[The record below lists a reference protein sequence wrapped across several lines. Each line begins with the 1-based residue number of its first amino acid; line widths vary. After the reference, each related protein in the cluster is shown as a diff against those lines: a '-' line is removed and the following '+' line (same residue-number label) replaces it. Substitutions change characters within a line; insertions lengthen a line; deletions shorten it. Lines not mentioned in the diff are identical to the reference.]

1 MKRFYILFILFFAIF
16 HPVLLSGITTRIPI
30 SSIGTVSVQDTLKEY
45 QVLYNGKIW
54 RNLYYQV
61 HENQF
66 LFSDKFLAGSLTIS
80 GKVFNNIDLK
90 YDIFKDELLTPVENG
105 NILQLNKEMV
115 DSFSL
120 NFQNSIYRFIR
131 MKEGTGQGGYFNVL
145 YKGKSALYLK
155 YLKKI
160 DKLAV
165 EGQYDK
171 FYQDSKLFFVNDSVF
186 FQITGIRDLIN
197 AIDDQKDP
205 VKTFIKK
212 NKLNVSEKIPE
223 SFIPILRYFDGL
235 SQ

>member
-1 MKRFYILFILFFAIF
+1 MKRFNILFILFFAIF
-16 HPVLLSGITTRIPI
+16 HTVLLSGVATHIPL
-30 SSIGTVSVQDTLKEY
+30 SSIGRPSEQDTLKDY

-54 RNLYYQV
+54 RDLYYQV

-66 LFSDKFLAGSLTIS
+66 LFSDEFLSGSLSIS

-105 NILQLNKEMV
+105 NMLQLNKEMV
-115 DSFSL
+115 DSFTL
-120 NFQNSIYRFIR
+120 NFQNKNYRFIR
-131 MKEGTGQGGYFNVL
+131 MKEGPGPGGYFNVL
-145 YKGKSALYLK
+145 YKRKSALYLK
-155 YLKKI
+155 YYKKI

-165 EGQYDK
+165 EGQYDM
-171 FYQDSKLFFVNDSVF
+171 FYQDSKLFFVNDSAF
-186 FQITGIRDLIN
+186 FQITGKRDLIN
-197 AIDDQKDP
+197 AIDDKNDR

-212 NKLNVSEKIPE
+212 NKFNVSEKIPE

>member
-1 MKRFYILFILFFAIF
+1 MKRFNILFILFFAIY
-16 HPVLLSGITTRIPI
+16 HTAALSGITVLNHTSSKGI
-30 SSIGTVSVQDTLKEY
+30 SGQDTLKEN

-54 RNLYYQV
+54 RSLYYNV
-61 HENQF
+61 RENQF
-66 LFSDKFLAGSLTIS
+66 LFSDEFLPGSLSIS
-80 GKVFNNIDLK
+80 GKTFNNIDLK

-120 NFQNSIYRFIR
+120 NFQDKNYRFIR
-131 MKEGTGQGGYFNVL
+131 VKEGTGHGGYFNVL

-155 YLKKI
+155 FFKKI

-165 EGQYDK
+165 EGQYDM
-171 FYQDSKLFFVNDSVF
+171 FYQDSKLFFVNDNEF
-186 FQITGIRDLIN
+186 FQITGKRDLIN
-197 AIDDQKDP
+197 AIDDPNDRVKD
-205 VKTFIKK
+205 FIKK
-212 NKLNVSEKIPE
+212 NKFNVSEKIPE

>member
-1 MKRFYILFILFFAIF
+1 M
-16 HPVLLSGITTRIPI
+16 
-30 SSIGTVSVQDTLKEY
+30 QDTLKED

-61 HENQF
+61 RENQF
-66 LFSDKFLAGSLTIS
+66 LFSNEFLSGSLTIS
-80 GKVFNNIDLK
+80 SKVFYNIDLK

-105 NILQLNKEMV
+105 IILQLNKEMV

-120 NFQNSIYRFIR
+120 NFQNKTYRFIR
-131 MKEGTGQGGYFNVL
+131 MKEESGQGGYFNVL
-145 YKGKSALYLK
+145 YKAKSGLYLK
-155 YLKKI
+155 YFKKI

-171 FYQDSKLFFVNDSVF
+171 FYQDTKLFLLKDNTF
-186 FQITGIRDLIN
+186 FQITGKRDLIN
-197 AIDDQKDP
+197 AIDDGKVP
-205 VKTFIKK
+205 VKAFINK

>member
-1 MKRFYILFILFFAIF
+1 MKRFDIVFIFFF
-16 HPVLLSGITTRIPI
+16 VFFQTSLLSAVTPHLSSSVKEI
-30 SSIGTVSVQDTLKEY
+30 SSVQDTVREN

-61 HENQF
+61 QEKQF
-66 LFSDKFLAGSLTIS
+66 LFSNEFLPGSLTIS
-80 GKVFNNIDLK
+80 GKEFNNINLK
-90 YDIFKDELLTPVENG
+90 YDIFKDELLTPVDNG
-105 NILQLNKEMV
+105 IILQLNKEMI

-120 NFQNSIYRFIR
+120 NFKNNIYRFIR
-131 MKEGTGQGGYFNVL
+131 LKEDSGPGGYFKIL

-155 YLKKI
+155 YYKKI

-165 EGQYDK
+165 EGQYDM
-171 FYQDSKLFFVNDSVF
+171 FYQYSKLFFVKDNMVY
-186 FQITGIRDLIN
+186 QITGKSDLLN
-197 AIDDQKDP
+197 AIADKKELM
-205 VKTFIKK
+205 KTFIKK

>member
-1 MKRFYILFILFFAIF
+1 MKRFNILFILFFAIF
-16 HPVLLSGITTRIPI
+16 HPVVLSGVTIHIPI
-30 SSIGTVSVQDTLKEY
+30 SSKGIISEQDTLKEN

-66 LFSDKFLAGSLTIS
+66 LFSEEFLSGSLTIS

-105 NILQLNKEMV
+105 MILQLNKEMV

-120 NFQNSIYRFIR
+120 NFQNKTYRFIR
-131 MKEGTGQGGYFNVL
+131 MKEDSGTGGYFNIL

-155 YLKKI
+155 YYKKI
-160 DKLAV
+160 DRLAV

-171 FYQDSKLFFVNDSVF
+171 FYQFSKLFFVNDNAF
-186 FQITGIRDLIN
+186 FQINGKKDLLN
-197 AIDDQKDP
+197 AIDNQKDL
-205 VKTFIKK
+205 VKVFMKK
-212 NKLNVSEKIPE
+212 NKSNVSEKLPE
-223 SFIPILRYFDGL
+223 SYIPILRYFDGL